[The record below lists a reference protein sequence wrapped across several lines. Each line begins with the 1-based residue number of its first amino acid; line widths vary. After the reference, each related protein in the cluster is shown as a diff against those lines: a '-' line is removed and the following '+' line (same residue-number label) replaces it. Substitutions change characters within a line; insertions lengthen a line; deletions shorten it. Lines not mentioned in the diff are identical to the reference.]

1 MGEGD
6 ERGWYCWMAS
16 PTQWTWVWV
25 NSGSWGW
32 TGRLGVLQSVGL
44 QKAGHDWATEL
55 NQMCEFR
62 CFISCMVFKLGPFW
76 NSPISIISLVFYF
89 STHLR
94 LCGITLSCLIAQ
106 RKCFSTYFCLIHYCA
121 RPKNT
126 TKTDYPTISVYLANV
141 INSVPLLK
149 PPVRSYMI
157 FHIVINL
164 QTNILLSRL
173 SI

>member
-1 MGEGD
+1 
-6 ERGWYCWMAS
+6 MAS
-16 PTQWTWVWV
+16 PTRWTWVWV
-25 NSGSWGW
+25 NFGSWW
-32 TGRLGVLQSVGL
+32 WIGRPGVLWFVGS
-44 QKAGHDWATEL
+44 QRVGHDWTEL

-62 CFISCMVFKLGPFW
+62 CFIISCIVFKLGPFW
-76 NSPISIISLVFYF
+76 NFPISIISLVFSF

-126 TKTDYPTISVYLANV
+126 TKTDYPTIFVYLVNV

-149 PPVRSYMI
+149 PLVRSYMI

-164 QTNILLSRL
+164 QTNIPLSRL
-173 SI
+173 SIQ